1 MKTVIEKE
9 VAIVELGNLVNKYV
23 KKHVRTPATNDD
35 LEKGYPDVLDAIMD
49 GFLSFDKDGLPVYK
63 LSSPIKNDSG
73 DVTLSELTFKTRI
86 KPLTLADLAKGLNPQ
101 TEVFTLQLRMTAYI
115 IGEPLSML
123 DKFSAYDYDV
133 ISQVGSIFS

>member
-23 KKHVRTPATNDD
+23 KKHVRTDATNDD

-49 GFLSFDKDGLPVYK
+49 GFLSFDAEGLPVYK
-63 LSSPIKNDSG
+63 LSSPIKNDKG
-73 DVTLSELTFKTRI
+73 DISLSEITFKTRI
-86 KPLTLADLAKGLNPQ
+86 KPLTLADLAKGLHPQ
-101 TEVFTLQLRMTAYI
+101 NEIFTLQLRMTSYI
-115 IGEPLSML
+115 IGQPIAML
-123 DKFSAYDYDV
+123 DKFSPYDYDV